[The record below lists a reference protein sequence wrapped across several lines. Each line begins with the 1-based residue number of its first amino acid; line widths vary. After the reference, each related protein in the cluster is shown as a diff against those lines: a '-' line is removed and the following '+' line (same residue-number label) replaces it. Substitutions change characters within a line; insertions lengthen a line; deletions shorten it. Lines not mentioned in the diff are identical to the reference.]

1 MATWVVGLE
10 SNWIILASLLLLA
23 FGQHILLTIIK
34 STLISPIH
42 DSPSLVQTLYLG
54 PVEDE
59 GLDDFMLALGD
70 GLVDGAAPEIVSLSD
85 QTFHFFYL
93 LEAGL

>member
-1 MATWVVGLE
+1 MT
-10 SNWIILASLLLLA
+10 
-23 FGQHILLTIIK
+23 
-34 STLISPIH
+34 
-42 DSPSLVQTLYLG
+42 PSLVQTLNLG

-85 QTFHFFYL
+85 QTIWFLALSCHIMSAKHIGRRKWYY
-93 LEAGL
+93 